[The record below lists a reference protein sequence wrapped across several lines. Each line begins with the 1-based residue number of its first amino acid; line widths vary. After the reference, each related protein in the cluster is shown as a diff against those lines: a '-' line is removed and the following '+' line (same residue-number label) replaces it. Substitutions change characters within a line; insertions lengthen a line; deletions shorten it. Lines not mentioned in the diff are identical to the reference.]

1 MRALICREYGPPESL
16 ELGDLP
22 EPALDEKGV
31 RIAIRAAGLNFPDSL
46 MIEGKYQFKSPFPFA
61 PGMECAGE
69 VLEVGAAV
77 TRVRPGDRVLAHPWR
92 NCFAEQV
99 VSEEHNTFPIPDAM
113 DFTTAAGF
121 GCSYGTV
128 LHALKDRGRLAAGE
142 NLLVFGAAGGVGLNA
157 VELGHVMG
165 ARVIAA
171 ASTAEKRALTRD
183 YGADEAFDYTQGS
196 VRQSVKDLTDG
207 KGADVIFDPVGGD
220 ITDESVRCIN
230 WNGRLLIIGFAA
242 GRIAKVPSNLMLIKG
257 AETVGVAYQRFCDE
271 QPDDAE
277 ANMAQLMAWFAEGRL
292 KPHVCATY
300 PLARTV
306 DAIGAMLARQTTG
319 KVVIEI

>member
-16 ELGDLP
+16 ELGELP
-22 EPALDEKGV
+22 EPELAPDGV
-31 RIAIRAAGLNFPDSL
+31 RIAIAAAGLNFPDSL

-61 PGMECAGE
+61 PGMECAGT
-69 VLEVGAAV
+69 VLEVGEKV
-77 TRVRPGDRVLAHPWR
+77 RHVRPGERVLAHPWR

-99 VSEEHNTFPIPDAM
+99 VAEEHNTFAIPDAM

-128 LHALKDRGRLAAGE
+128 LHALQDRGRLAAGE
-142 NLLVFGAAGGVGLNA
+142 TLLVFGAAGGVGLNA
-157 VELGHVMG
+157 VELGHLMG

-171 ASTAEKRALTRD
+171 ASSAEKRALARD
-183 YGADEAFDYTQGS
+183 YGADETFDYTAGS
-196 VRQSVKDLTDG
+196 IRETVKSLTDG
-207 KGADVIFDPVGGD
+207 RGADVIFDPVGGD

-242 GRIAKVPSNLMLIKG
+242 GRIASVPSNLMLIKG

-271 QPDDAE
+271 QPDEAR
-277 ANMAQLMAWFAEGRL
+277 ANMGRLMAWYEAGRL
-292 KPHVCATY
+292 RPHVCETF

-306 DAIGAMLARQTTG
+306 DAISAMLARRTTG